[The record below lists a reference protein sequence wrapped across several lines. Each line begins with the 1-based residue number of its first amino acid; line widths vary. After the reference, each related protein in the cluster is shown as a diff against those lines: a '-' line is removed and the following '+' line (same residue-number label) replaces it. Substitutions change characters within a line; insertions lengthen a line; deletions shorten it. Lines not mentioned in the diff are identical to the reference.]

1 VARSTPPR
9 PRKKATPSFD
19 VPADVT
25 AAPESGWVFRSDA
38 EAKTLAGAPAAAA
51 TPPAPVTPPASAASV
66 APPAAAPAPAP
77 PAPIVMVPVVQSE
90 MPLRFVWV
98 PLAIGYATLLA
109 MLPRGRAGERS

>member
-1 VARSTPPR
+1 MARPTPPR

-38 EAKTLAGAPAAAA
+38 AAAA
-51 TPPAPVTPPASAASV
+51 PPPAPVAASAPVVTPS
-66 APPAAAPAPAP
+66 PAAPVPAEPAAP
-77 PAPIVMVPVVQSE
+77 PIVMAPVVQSE

-109 MLPRGRAGERS
+109 MLPRRSAPKQP